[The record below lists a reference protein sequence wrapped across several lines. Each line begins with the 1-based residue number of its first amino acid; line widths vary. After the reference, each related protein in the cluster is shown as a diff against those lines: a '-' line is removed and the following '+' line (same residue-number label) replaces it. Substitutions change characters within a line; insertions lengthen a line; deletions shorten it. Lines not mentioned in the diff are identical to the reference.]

1 MFELRRLCEI
11 GVGTIP
17 GSFVGNS
24 GPVTA
29 AIPLLHSQE
38 PKPQVLG
45 PTFNIESIQRIYKV
59 LS

>member
-1 MFELRRLCEI
+1 MFVLRRLCET

-17 GSFVGNS
+17 DSIVGNS

-38 PKPQVLG
+38 PKPQVLRT
-45 PTFNIESIQRIYKV
+45 TFNIESIQEFSKV
-59 LS
+59 